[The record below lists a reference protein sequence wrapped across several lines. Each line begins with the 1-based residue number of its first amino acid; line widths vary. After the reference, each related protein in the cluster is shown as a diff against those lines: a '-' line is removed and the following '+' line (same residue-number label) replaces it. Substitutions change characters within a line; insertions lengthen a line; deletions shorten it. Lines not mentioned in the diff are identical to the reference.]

1 MTSKAEFIDE
11 ILKNAKDPTDFKTVW
26 NDLQKTL
33 LEKMLQGE
41 MTNHLGYEKNEKGKN
56 LENSRNGKTKKSVAS
71 EFGEMEVEIPRDRNS
86 EFEPKIIQ
94 KGQRRFK
101 GFDDKIIAMYGRG
114 MTTREIQATLQ

>member
-1 MTSKAEFIDE
+1 
-11 ILKNAKDPTDFKTVW
+11 
-26 NDLQKTL
+26 
-33 LEKMLQGE
+33 MLQGE

-56 LENSRNGKTKKSVAS
+56 SENSRNGKTKKSVTS

-114 MTTREIQATLQ
+114 KTTREIQATLQEIYNYEVSPDLISDVTEEIMKEVIELQN